1 MGQPLGGGGTELWKR
16 SKSIGF
22 FSMSC
27 IGPLLKEVLGG
38 GIVRLDFDDGR

>member
-1 MGQPLGGGGTELWKR
+1 MEKEQEHWF
-16 SKSIGF
+16 F